1 MNVIENNDNQLPSLD
16 TDWIP
21 PVKENE
27 SVSVNKI
34 IPVRIGQ
41 FLNLN
46 EVLNV
51 LEYYKGSVFY
61 IHIIEYKS
69 IKFRR

>member
-1 MNVIENNDNQLPSLD
+1 MNVIENNNNQLPSLD

-27 SVSVNKI
+27 SVSVSKI

-51 LEYYKGSVFY
+51 LEYYKGNVFFIY
-61 IHIIEYKS
+61 NRI
-69 IKFRR
+69 

>member
-1 MNVIENNDNQLPSLD
+1 MNVIENNNNQLPSLD

-51 LEYYKGSVFY
+51 LEYYKGNVFFIY
-61 IHIIEYKS
+61 NRI
-69 IKFRR
+69 